1 MKESSIIIPDL
12 MTAEFNIAIAEGVAA
27 RSGLAAIFISGEI
40 AGELLGPDGQ
50 LLRHQIDRNL
60 VVTNGLNHVAQRIIA
75 GDTSGLGDII
85 DRMSIGDVDT
95 AAAAGQTNLQGSL
108 LAAQAMDA
116 TYPSRSGAVVTFKCT
131 YAAGTG
137 TGTVKEAALFNN
149 AVTGT
154 VNVDYFML
162 ARAVVG
168 PYTKGAGDSL
178 ALTWTWTFSA
188 S

>member
-1 MKESSIIIPDL
+1 MTDCPIIIPDVVGV
-12 MTAEFNIAIAEGVAA
+12 EFSVAPPA
-27 RSGLAAIFISGEI
+27 GMLAQFCLRGEVL
-40 AGELLGPDGQ
+40 GELFDHNGEP
-50 LLRHQIDRNL
+50 LRRQVDRNL
-60 VVTNGLNHVAQRIIA
+60 VVTNGLNHVGQRIIA
-75 GDTSGLGDII
+75 GDTSGLGDLI
-85 DRMSIGDVDT
+85 DRMSIGDDDT

-108 LAAQAMDA
+108 LAAQAMDG

-162 ARAVVG
+162 ARAVIG
-168 PYTKGAGDSL
+168 PYSKGTGDTL

>member
-1 MKESSIIIPDL
+1 MESGIIIPDK
-12 MTAEFNIAIAEGVAA
+12 IGVELVPSTDLHFLVTGAV
-27 RSGLAAIFISGEI
+27 SGE
-40 AGELLGPDGQ
+40 
-50 LLRHQIDRNL
+50 LRNEHGDIIQNDVSHNL
-60 VVTNGLNHVAQRIIA
+60 VLTNGLAHIGQRVISA
-75 GDTSGLGDII
+75 DTTGVGDII
-85 DRMSIGDVDT
+85 DRMAIGDDDT
-95 AAAAGQTNLQGSL
+95 AAAAGQTDLIGSE
-108 LAAQAMDA
+108 LAAQAMDGS
-116 TYPSRSGAVVTFKCT
+116 YPSRSAAVVTFKVT

-137 TGTVKEAALFNN
+137 TGTVKEAALFNY
-149 AVTGT
+149 AMSGT

>member
-1 MKESSIIIPDL
+1 MKSSIYIPEHPNL
-12 MTAEFNIAIAEGVAA
+12 SEGVAA
-27 RSGLAAIFISGEI
+27 GIGSGIVEGIRIRGAVTGVLF
-40 AGELLGPDGQ
+40 GPDGRLIQ
-50 LLRHQIDRNL
+50 VGHNL
-60 VVTNGLNHVAQRIIA
+60 VVTNGLNHIAERIIA
-75 GDTSGLGDII
+75 NGTSGIGDII
-85 DRMSIGDVDT
+85 DRMSIGDDDT
-95 AAAAGQTNLQGSL
+95 AAAAGQTDLQGSL
-108 LAAQAMDA
+108 LAAQAFDA

-162 ARAVVG
+162 ARAVIG